1 MKTIK
6 FLIITIILVNFSIL
20 FSIFDDYEPSPRARA
35 LGGAY
40 YTKSDDANA
49 IFYNPA
55 GLNLA
60 GNCINASNTKVFG
73 NDFEKLNNIA
83 LSIELPKKYGTL
95 GIGMKSMEVSYLEVN
110 LHTESTY
117 SLGHGF
123 TLMKDIHSKL
133 LVGYTANIYHI
144 SQLSTDIDSN
154 DYEKQNTVG
163 FDIGALAT
171 LHRRTKLAFTVTN
184 INNPKFAGEDRNFDL
199 PRKFAMGISYEPYY
213 GVSTSFELKKTFE
226 QQGTEFHAGI
236 EFVLYKILTLR
247 TGLRN
252 LPSSYSM
259 GFGLNFKNI
268 LIDYGFNTHE
278 IGSTHHF
285 GIGYKL

>member
-6 FLIITIILVNFSIL
+6 ILMITLILVSFSSL
-20 FSIFDDYEPSPRARA
+20 FSVFNDYEPSPRARA

-40 YTKSDDANA
+40 YTISNDANA

-60 GNCINASNTKVFG
+60 GNCINASNTKPFG
-73 NDFEKLNNIA
+73 NDFQKLNNFA
-83 LSIELPKKYGTL
+83 LSVKLPEKFGTV
-95 GIGMKSMEVSYLEVN
+95 GMGLKSMKVSYLDVN
-110 LHTESTY
+110 LHSEYTY
-117 SLGHGF
+117 SLGHAF
-123 TLMKDIHSKL
+123 TLMKDIHSEL
-133 LVGYTANIYHI
+133 LVGYTANFYHV
-144 SQLSTDIDSN
+144 STLTTEIDSN
-154 DYEKQNTVG
+154 DRETQNTVG
-163 FDIGALAT
+163 FDVGALAT

-184 INNPKFAGEDRNFDL
+184 INNPKFTGEEQNHDL

-213 GVSTSFELKKTFE
+213 GVSTSLELKKTFE
-226 QQGTEFHAGI
+226 QQGTEVHAGI
-236 EFVLYKILTLR
+236 EFVLYEILTLR

-252 LPSSYSM
+252 LPSSYSI
-259 GFGLNFKNI
+259 GFGLDFKNI

-278 IGSTHHF
+278 IGCTHHF